1 MKVGLGE
8 CCDDEDI
15 ECHVCHD
22 GDEISDEDYEIV
34 YRDQHTDYKGY
45 PCDKGEEVFKCE
57 CGKNYH
63 RSWTVGNGGA
73 GGETWVD

>member
-45 PCDKGEEVFKCE
+45 PCDKGRKV
-57 CGKNYH
+57 
-63 RSWTVGNGGA
+63 
-73 GGETWVD
+73 

>member
-22 GDEISDEDYEIV
+22 GDEISDEDY
-34 YRDQHTDYKGY
+34 
-45 PCDKGEEVFKCE
+45 
-57 CGKNYH
+57 
-63 RSWTVGNGGA
+63 
-73 GGETWVD
+73 